1 MTRPR
6 ATDSEAAPI
15 GALDAGDLQCALALS
30 RAASWNQNEAD
41 WRTMLALGR
50 GWCIRSPGDASPV
63 RLAASIVVLPYGA
76 SFAWV
81 SMVLVAPEF
90 RGHGFAARLLRH
102 ALAELSRAGR
112 GAVLDATPAG
122 RPVYARE
129 GFVDSWSF
137 RRYRW
142 DPAHPVPVPPEAT
155 AAAPGLASRHASPP
169 PACRIRPLRESDWP
183 AIAAL
188 DLPAFGADRS
198 PLLRRLAARLPQA
211 AQVAERN
218 GATVGF
224 VLGRDGR
231 EAAQLGPLVAEDAAT
246 ACALL
251 DAALARTQGP
261 IYLDAADAQ
270 QALLSAIAERGFSPQ
285 RPFTRM
291 LYAMERAPGDASKVF
306 LVAGPEL
313 G

>member
-1 MTRPR
+1 MTGAGKTDR
-6 ATDSEAAPI
+6 AAAPI
-15 GALDAGDLQCALALS
+15 ETLGERDLQCALALS

-41 WRTMLALGR
+41 WRTMFTLGR
-50 GWCIRSPGDASPV
+50 GWCIRSSGDASPV
-63 RLAASIVVLPYGA
+63 GLAASTVVLPYGA

-137 RRYRW
+137 RRYRR
-142 DPAHPVPVPPEAT
+142 DSSQPAPALSEAS

-169 PACRIRPLRESDWP
+169 PACRIRRLRESDWP

-198 PLLRRLAARLPQA
+198 PLLRRLAARLPQVA
-211 AQVAERN
+211 HVAERS
-218 GATVGF
+218 GSLAGF

-231 EAAQLGPLVAEDAAT
+231 EAGQLGPLVAEDADVAR
-246 ACALL
+246 ALL
-251 DAALARTQGP
+251 DAALARTKGP

-270 QALLSAIAERGFSPQ
+270 KALLTAIAERGFAPQ

-291 LYAMERAPGDASKVF
+291 LYGMECAPGDASKVF